1 MKKEFYILAML
12 AALVTANIAQAAE
25 KNELVLTL
33 KDHQF
38 SPKEPTIAAGQK
50 VKLIIKN
57 MDPTPAEFESH
68 DLNREKIIKG
78 NGEGVVFV
86 GPLEPGR
93 YTFFDE
99 FNEATTKGTL
109 IVK

>member
-1 MKKEFYILAML
+1 MRKELIIASLLML
-12 AALVTANIAQAAE
+12 VATGAAAAE
-25 KNELVLTL
+25 EQVLTL
-33 KDHQF
+33 KNHQF
-38 SPKEPTIAAGQK
+38 SPKELTISAGQK
-50 VKLIIKN
+50 VKIVIKN

-93 YTFFDE
+93 YAFFDE